1 MPRRYFQVQDEQTFT
16 GSTPD
21 LVIPSNPYVDIL
33 DVSLRATTATAA
45 VLTKTLLDTLNP
57 LEIKLNNTAISS
69 IRGSDLA
76 ALDAFLLG
84 IYPIIGETTA
94 VGSTGKVEGLS
105 MPIWGQPKH
114 GTWTTRANFVAGTNL
129 SVGVISLESE
139 IVDKVLQD
147 GYLSALTTFFT
158 PPSTSSFNDVFNT
171 TMNGDLI
178 GILVFST
185 TVPTFAADTIS
196 AREVRL
202 FIDDGLAW
210 QVEWKNLVAAG
221 ISGGNPNPPVV
232 GTVFGQGFTNF
243 YQNYGFYDNLDD
255 PVPKGK
261 KLKLQ
266 VSSDDTSAVR
276 VIPLL
281 KVH

>member
-1 MPRRYFQVQDEQTFT
+1 MQDEQTFT
-16 GSTPD
+16 ASTAD
-21 LVIPSNPYVDIL
+21 LVLPSNPYIDSL
-33 DVSLRATTATAA
+33 DVSLRSTTATAA

-76 ALDAFLLG
+76 ALDALLFG

-94 VGSTGKVEGLS
+94 VGSTGKVEGLI
-105 MPIWGQPKH
+105 MPVWGQSKH
-114 GTWTTRANFVAGTNL
+114 GSWTTRANFVAGTNL
-129 SVGVISLESE
+129 SAGVISLESE
-139 IVDKVLQD
+139 LVDKVLQD

-178 GILVFST
+178 GLLVFST

-202 FIDDGLAW
+202 FVDDGLAW
-210 QVEWKNLVAAG
+210 QVEWKNLTAPG

-232 GTVFGQGFTNF
+232 GTVFSQGFTNF

-255 PVPKGK
+255 PIPKGK

-266 VSSDDTSAVR
+266 VSSDDTSTIR

-281 KVH
+281 KVK